1 MRGNS
6 FYFITFNFEG
16 NVFFLVENFVDE
28 LFSNP
33 EFWAKKNN
41 HHMEGNSFCLQSF
54 QWMFKS
60 NCSSP
65 PCNARL
71 HIYSKPPGILEH

>member
-1 MRGNS
+1 MEFAKLQTFLHMAVRGNS

-33 EFWAKKNN
+33 EFWAKK
-41 HHMEGNSFCLQSF
+41 Q
-54 QWMFKS
+54 K
-60 NCSSP
+60 
-65 PCNARL
+65 
-71 HIYSKPPGILEH
+71 